1 MGHWKPFRDV
11 RERRESTSAAASTLF
26 SDRPEPLALTTVFPL
41 VSQDRLGK
49 PQPEG
54 HPLRGRLPFIVWVH
68 LHLPTHCCVSQSS
81 PVSHVSRKPSQPS
94 PRPAFDWSSACLDRL
109 TKSNLRSQR
118 GLGGDGH
125 GSQVSPGPTEFYPV
139 IPRSPAGAT
148 P

>member
-26 SDRPEPLALTTVFPL
+26 PDRPEPPARTTVFPL

-54 HPLRGRLPFIVWVH
+54 HPLRGRLPFIVWVR
-68 LHLPTHCCVSQSS
+68 LHLPIHYCVSRSS

-94 PRPAFDWSSACLDRL
+94 PRPAFDQSPARLDQL
-109 TKSNLRSQR
+109 TKSNLHSQR
-118 GLGGDGH
+118 GLGRDGH
-125 GSQVSPGPTEFYPV
+125 GSQVSPRPTEFYLV
-139 IPRSPAGAT
+139 IPRSPTGAT